1 MSLWR
6 KKIKGSIIL
15 RVIET
20 IFFSCATMS
29 VCFYFA
35 EYEGI
40 CTLLTFDKIIYGN
53 ISDPNYKDFYEN

>member
-1 MSLWR
+1 MSLLR

-20 IFFSCATMS
+20 IIFSCATMS

-35 EYEGI
+35 EY
-40 CTLLTFDKIIYGN
+40 
-53 ISDPNYKDFYEN
+53 